1 MRTITVF
8 VALLICIR
16 TSAQTEISYS
26 GLSGTNCI
34 FTSNTSVAATNANN
48 GEIIHRLT
56 VGQVDNDA
64 TNHAVSFQS
73 NNNSGTAGSEYR
85 IEYNFK
91 QNYTYKIV
99 VSAFSIHSTNTSDP
113 YLRIRALNTTS
124 TTSSCSGY
132 QIIDGSLTGGTVDY
146 RTITTSPNNFT
157 FNFPSVTANTS
168 YLTIA
173 NIPSANVVQTIEIT
187 KITITETAPP
197 PPTAVFTLSPSN
209 LNVPCG
215 STTAQTFT
223 ITNVNNTSGVTSY
236 QWNLGANNGWL
247 YNGSA
252 APSTITISDPNTK
265 TLTLTPA
272 SCTSVLSNVSASAF
286 VGTNSYNTNTATV
299 NITAPAATISGPN
312 ELCVGT
318 NSTYTI
324 SGIPC
329 NASVTWSALKPGVVD
344 MNSVSGSIDPAN
356 GAQTVVTALSSE
368 NVILRATVTTSCGTY
383 EYSKGIAVLG
393 PPADFAISSDV
404 HCQIGR
410 IVYPSYFSV
419 YPTSAGATYHWSF
432 SKDGG
437 PITNLPYTTSSISH
451 KFGQGSYLLMCSASN
466 GCGLNNGAD
475 EFFTV
480 IVCNN
485 IGGSESL
492 SVAPNP
498 ASSDLTVTSDSS
510 IQKIALI
517 DKTGQVAL
525 QQEFKS
531 KPTRVSLYVGNL
543 KKDIYTLRVY
553 DGKKWESIQ
562 VIINY

>member
-1 MRTITVF
+1 MVTQWGF
-8 VALLICIR
+8 K
-16 TSAQTEISYS
+16 
-26 GLSGTNCI
+26 
-34 FTSNTSVAATNANN
+34 
-48 GEIIHRLT
+48 
-56 VGQVDNDA
+56 
-64 TNHAVSFQS
+64 
-73 NNNSGTAGSEYR
+73 GSEYQ
-85 IEYNFK
+85 ISYTFK
-91 QNYTYKIV
+91 AGYKYDITVNAACINSSGSNANLRLYPNDIAAPISKECNGPGNVDPNGSGVSKSIIGGTTFQNYTFSWSGFSSQQRYLR
-99 VSAFSIHSTNTSDP
+99 VSAIPPIGSNNQ
-113 YLRIRALNTTS
+113 YMLIR
-124 TTSSCSGY
+124 
-132 QIIDGSLTGGTVDY
+132 
-146 RTITTSPNNFT
+146 
-157 FNFPSVTANTS
+157 
-168 YLTIA
+168 
-173 NIPSANVVQTIEIT
+173 

-209 LNVPCG
+209 LDVPCG
-215 STTAQTFT
+215 STTAQTFA

-247 YNGSA
+247 YNGNA

-272 SCTSVLSNVSASAF
+272 SCTSVLSNVSATAF
-286 VGTNSYNTNTATV
+286 IGTNSYNTNTATV
-299 NITAPAATISGPN
+299 NITAPAANISGPN

-329 NASVTWSALKPGVVD
+329 NASVTWSALKSGVID
-344 MNSVSGSIDPAN
+344 INPVSGSIDPAN
-356 GAQTVVTALSSE
+356 GTQTVVTGLSSD

-393 PPADFAISSDV
+393 PPAEFVISSEI

-485 IGGSESL
+485 IGGSENL

-498 ASSDLTVTSDSS
+498 ASSNLAITSDSS

-517 DKTGQVAL
+517 DRTGQVAL
-525 QQEFKS
+525 QQEFKN

-553 DGKKWESIQ
+553 NGKKWESVQ
-562 VIINY
+562 LVITH